1 MSCGNGCGCCPKCG
15 CRATCTC
22 NQNSTWFET
31 SFETSFSTVASE
43 TAGNCGNYRSS
54 CPPGTY
60 AKDGGENHELFF
72 PVAEE
77 EEEDTGGNC
86 SNCGNN
92 KWVLQ

>member
-1 MSCGNGCGCCPKCG
+1 VEYLCC
-15 CRATCTC
+15 
-22 NQNSTWFET
+22 N
-31 SFETSFSTVASE
+31 SFSTVVSE

-54 CPPGTY
+54 YPAGTY

-72 PVAEE
+72 PVVEEEE
-77 EEEDTGGNC
+77 EEEDTGGKC

>member
-1 MSCGNGCGCCPKCG
+1 VEYLCC
-15 CRATCTC
+15 
-22 NQNSTWFET
+22 N
-31 SFETSFSTVASE
+31 SFSTVASE
-43 TAGNCGNYRSS
+43 TGGNCGNYRTS
-54 CPPGTY
+54 CPPGTYY

-72 PVAEE
+72 PVAEEE